1 MIGEGTGTSFW
12 VGKKKR
18 NSGSQ
23 VAARGVRKNRES
35 GDPLL
40 AVSDTLG
47 VPGQETQLLLSG
59 PSSLRRGRGLVRPV
73 VPKHQPMVST
83 NSWSHPPRL

>member
-12 VGKKKR
+12 VGKKC
-18 NSGSQ
+18 NSASQ
-23 VAARGVRKNRES
+23 VAAWGVRKNWES

-40 AVSDTLG
+40 AVSDTQG
-47 VPGQETQLLLSG
+47 VPEQKTQLLLSG
-59 PSSLRRGRGLVRPV
+59 PSSLRRRSGLDRPA
-73 VPKHQPMVST
+73 VPKHQPVVST